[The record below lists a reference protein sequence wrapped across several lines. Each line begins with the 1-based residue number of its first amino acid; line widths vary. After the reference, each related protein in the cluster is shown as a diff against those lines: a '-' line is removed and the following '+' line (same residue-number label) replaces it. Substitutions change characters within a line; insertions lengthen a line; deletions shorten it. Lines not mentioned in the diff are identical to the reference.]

1 MTFETND
8 FLDITRPMVGYLVA
22 NLPKSEQTAAI
33 LRLSQTS
40 LKFCWYLSRKQCQLS
55 CDETYS
61 PFWDHEDFP
70 SRFRSPGCL
79 CWHPDFRNHL
89 LTWQLYSHVLLSR
102 TLLIKKV
109 SCRTGCCLKNWG
121 ALFEHPNTRGP
132 QKKWDRFSFDST
144 HFDIKISTTYYSN
157 ISSRFFEIEIQ
168 YIYLYIFKK
177 YICIDI
183 PTLFYILQDT
193 HLFFITSS
201 QLSACSFPPHYQG
214 D

>member
-1 MTFETND
+1 MLASRFQETP
-8 FLDITRPMVGYLVA
+8 LDM
-22 NLPKSEQTAAI
+22 AAI
-33 LRLSQTS
+33 CS
-40 LKFCWYLSRKQCQLS
+40 SRWIHHPFS
-55 CDETYS
+55 CAVVT
-61 PFWDHEDFP
+61 
-70 SRFRSPGCL
+70 
-79 CWHPDFRNHL
+79 
-89 LTWQLYSHVLLSR
+89 SR
-102 TLLIKKV
+102 TLLIKRSPAEKDAA
-109 SCRTGCCLKNWG
+109 SKIGELY
-121 ALFEHPNTRGP
+121 LNTRTLEDL
-132 QKKWDRFSFDST
+132 KKRWDRFSFDST